1 MYQPLAPCPGCRR
14 HVRVAEAACPFCRS
28 SLEGLAARPERELGR
43 LGRAA
48 LFAAAALVAGC
59 DKSVPPTQDPATKPK
74 PTATDTGTAP
84 PVDDGGPDDP
94 GAPQAE
100 YGAPAPKAD
109 TGPDDMG
116 TMHAKYG
123 GAPMP
128 HPSALP
134 AYGLPPSKGSK
145 FP

>member
-1 MYQPLAPCPGCRR
+1 MYHPLAPCPGCRR
-14 HVRVAEAACPFCRS
+14 HVRVAEATCPFCRS
-28 SLEGLAARPERELGR
+28 DLEGLAARPDRDFGR

-59 DKSVPPTQDPATKPK
+59 DKSAVPTQDPANKPK
-74 PTATDTGTAP
+74 PTATDSGTA

-100 YGAPAPKAD
+100 YGAPALKDDA
-109 TGPDDMG
+109 GPHDMG

-128 HPSALP
+128 PPSAMP
-134 AYGLPPSKGSK
+134 AYGLPPSKSSK
-145 FP
+145 MP